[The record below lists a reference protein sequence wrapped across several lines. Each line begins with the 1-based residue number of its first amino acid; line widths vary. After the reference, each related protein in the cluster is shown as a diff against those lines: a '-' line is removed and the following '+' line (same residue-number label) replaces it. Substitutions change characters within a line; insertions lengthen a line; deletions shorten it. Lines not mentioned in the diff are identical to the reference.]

1 MNQDLAALLGLLVGL
16 LAGLGG
22 RSVWHWGRRIL
33 DRRPRYLVRLGVR
46 RRRAVSKG
54 ISDQ

>member
-1 MNQDLAALLGLLVGL
+1 MSQDMAALIGLLVGL

-22 RSVWHWGRRIL
+22 RPVWHWGRRIL

-46 RRRAVSKG
+46 RRRTAGKD
-54 ISDQ
+54 ISEQ